1 MNFIFVSVCILKKNN
16 KILFTKRP
24 PKKYYG
30 DYWEFTGGK
39 LEKNETFEEAIQRE
53 LAEEL
58 RIQIEINNLINLDLI
73 NHTYDKKN
81 FIIMNLFCLKKWSG
95 KIRNKDTKD
104 FTWLNIKGPYPK
116 KFLDGGLL
124 ILKRLKD
131 GYYKI

>member
-1 MNFIFVSVCILKKNN
+1 VNFIFVSVCILKKNN

-30 DYWEFTGGK
+30 DYWEFPGGK

-58 RIQIEINNLINLDLI
+58 GIQIEINNLINLDLI

-81 FIIMNLFCLKKWSG
+81 FIIMSLFCLKKWSR
-95 KIRNKDTKD
+95 KIKNKDTKD